1 MTWPVSANE
10 DGARAVVL
18 GGADMKAI
26 TSSWQLN
33 ARSPVEEKGEGGG
46 LPPVY
51 VYSHKV

>member
-1 MTWPVSANE
+1 VSANE